1 MNETRFLEAHVRMK
15 HGKEREGQ
23 IANALKQQ
31 VGLNII
37 EASDD
42 DDKARKVDRWLD
54 RNGKQIALQIKYR
67 ETGEDLLFEVYDRWF
82 DWDDHRNKVGRDMLG
97 DAQLYAVLKTDKQTV
112 VMVPTD
118 YAKTIIREMIEI
130 VQQHG
135 WTVENHISKT
145 FRFFQ
150 HGHKIELKAQKDP
163 RDGRQKM
170 VAYIPAAVFESEAQ
184 LETYKARL
192 PRRWKQAA

>member
-1 MNETRFLEAHVRMK
+1 MNETRFLEAHVRVK

-67 ETGEDLLFEVYDRWF
+67 ETGEDLLF
-82 DWDDHRNKVGRDMLG
+82 GRDMLG